1 MKSNNEIVEELIN
14 TGFVKNYVR
23 KRCIGWDTQEDV
35 EQDIY
40 VILLEYPLLNELYE
54 KGGIN
59 KIRQITSG
67 IIQRHISEKGKGN
80 RLYRRELSYTQ
91 NEIPE
96 IGYEQKQNVY

>member
-14 TGFVKNYVR
+14 TGFVKNYIR
-23 KRCIGWDTQEDV
+23 RRCIGWDSQGDV
-35 EQDIY
+35 ENDVY
-40 VILLEYPLLNELYE
+40 VILLEYPLLSELYK

-59 KIRQITSG
+59 KIRQFASG
-67 IIQRHISEKGKGN
+67 VIIRHISEKGLGY

-96 IGYEQKQNVY
+96 ISYEQRQNIY

>member
-14 TGFVKNYVR
+14 TGFVKNYIR
-23 KRCIGWDTQEDV
+23 RRCIGWDSQEDV
-35 EQDIY
+35 ENDVY
-40 VILLEYPLLNELYE
+40 VILLEYPLLSELYK

-59 KIRQITSG
+59 KIRQFESG
-67 IIQRHISEKGKGN
+67 VIIRHISDKGLGY

-96 IGYEQKQNVY
+96 ISYEQRQNIY

>member
-14 TGFVKNYVR
+14 TGFVKNYIR

-35 EQDIY
+35 EQDVY
-40 VILLEYPLLNELYE
+40 VILLEYPLLNELYK

-59 KIRQITSG
+59 KIRQFASG
-67 IIQRHISEKGKGN
+67 VIIRHISEKGLGW
-80 RLYRRELSYTQ
+80 RRYRREYSYTQ

-96 IGYEQKQNVY
+96 IGYEQKQNIY

>member
-1 MKSNNEIVEELIN
+1 MKSPNEIVEELIE
-14 TGFVKNYVR
+14 TGFVKNYLR
-23 KRCIGWDTQEDV
+23 KRAIGWPIDDL

-40 VILLEYPLLNELYE
+40 LILLEYPLLNELYRQ
-54 KGGIN
+54 GGIN
-59 KIRQITSG
+59 KVRQVTSG